1 MALRK
6 TVCEWHQKRVGV
18 QRIDDGW
25 RNLALL
31 HHQVKSLK
39 MQPYADQNYPKWLY
53 PALLRHRV

>member
-31 HHQVKSLK
+31 HHQVKYIYFLN
-39 MQPYADQNYPKWLY
+39 MEP
-53 PALLRHRV
+53 